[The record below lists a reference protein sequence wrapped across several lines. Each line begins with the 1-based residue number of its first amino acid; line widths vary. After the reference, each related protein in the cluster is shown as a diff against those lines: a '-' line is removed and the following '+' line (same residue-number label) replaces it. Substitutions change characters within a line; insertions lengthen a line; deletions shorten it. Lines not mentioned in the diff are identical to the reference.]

1 MTLRI
6 IYCILVSIG
15 SRPLVIFNHILFIYS
30 VFCMGRYKQAM
41 VFYFVVLHLTLNNNV
56 FTPGIVNTVR

>member
-15 SRPLVIFNHILFIYS
+15 RYEIIFNHILFIYS

>member
-1 MTLRI
+1 MA
-6 IYCILVSIG
+6 
-15 SRPLVIFNHILFIYS
+15 
-30 VFCMGRYKQAM
+30 RYKEAR